1 MTATWALVYMLC
13 TRSCVAQYA
22 IPYDT
27 RKECVRN
34 IPKQEGMM
42 QQEKYVCI
50 PLSKD

>member
-13 TRSCVAQYA
+13 TKSCVAQYA

-34 IPKQEGMM
+34 IPEQNGMLS
-42 QQEKYVCI
+42 QEKYVCI
-50 PLSKD
+50 PISKD